1 MSFADPERLLS
12 STWIFEHIG
21 ALPLTETLRLLP
33 DGRISGYNHINET
46 SWRVHEGVF
55 EFLAA
60 DGTTSTRFEDRHLQ
74 ENRLILEG
82 DFLLDPSLG
91 IRLRLREAGGEAPR
105 EFASQSKFHFRDQ
118 IRALGW
124 SVGDHTYG
132 RPLVYAHGP
141 ERLHIGKY
149 SAIGEQV
156 TIVLANHRPDFV
168 SIYPFALLGEHWRSV
183 PPGLHDHKGKGDV
196 RIGSD
201 VWIGHG
207 ALISTGVQIGDG
219 AVVGSLAVVTKDVPP
234 YGIVGGNPAR
244 LIRRRFDAETIA
256 ALLALAWWNWP
267 DQKVDRYLPLI
278 LSADIAAFI
287 KVARADLDEP
297 PAASQWLLSTE

>member
-12 STWIFEHIG
+12 STWIFEHVG
-21 ALPLTETLRLLP
+21 ASPLTETLRLLP
-33 DGRISGYNHINET
+33 DGRIEGYTHINET
-46 SWRVHEGVF
+46 SWRVQDGVL

-60 DGTTSTRFEDRHLQ
+60 DGTTSTRFEDRQLQ

-82 DFLLDPSLG
+82 NFLLDRSLG
-91 IRLRLREAGGEAPR
+91 IRLRLREAGSEPPR

-118 IRALGW
+118 IGALGW

-168 SIYPFALLGEHWRSV
+168 SIYPFALFREHWHSV

-207 ALISTGVQIGDG
+207 ALLSSGVEVGNG
-219 AVVGSLAVVTKDVPP
+219 AVVGSLAVVTRNVPP
-234 YGIVGGNPAR
+234 YAIVGGNPAR
-244 LIRRRFDAETIA
+244 LIRRRFDDETIE
-256 ALLALAWWNWP
+256 ALLAIAWWNWP
-267 DQKVDRYLPLI
+267 DRKVDRYLPLI
-278 LSADIAAFI
+278 LSGDIAAFI
-287 KVARADLDEP
+287 KAARADPDQ
-297 PAASQWLLSTE
+297 PASASRRLLSAR